1 MNGYIATAHGIQ
13 DTSTSLLGLLDYWEC
28 ITNLRDKSAQHGCLS
43 IEHATG
49 EIQPGDVFI
58 ITGEHTSCYDAVAR
72 ALVVSALNSG
82 ERTLFVGS
90 RARVRHFMCELVARE
105 ISLPVSQV
113 MKAQFSDEQ
122 WLQVHRVMERVKK
135 QNSLFTAIVTDT
147 DFDHYLMLINQALTD
162 NADIEL
168 ICIAGLRDNCWQS
181 VSGSIAQR
189 LKALAVRH
197 RVAVFVAV
205 GVAHDTTDIRVT
217 ECLPAY
223 WCAPDF
229 TDGILLCEQTSAD
242 TIGQRTFS
250 RSVDVRY
257 DSRMGAGHLNVALV
271 HDGIGR
277 VDVSPLVDTN
287 NVEEK

>member
-1 MNGYIATAHGIQ
+1 MNIQIATAHGIQ
-13 DTSTSLLGLLDYWEC
+13 DTSTSLLGLLDYLEC
-28 ITNLRDKSAQHGCLS
+28 ITNLRDKSAQHGCLP
-43 IEHATG
+43 IEQATG
-49 EIQPGDVFI
+49 EIKPGDVFI
-58 ITGEHTSCYDAVAR
+58 ITGEHTSYYDAVAR

-113 MKAQFSDEQ
+113 MKAQFSDKQ

-147 DFDHYLMLINQALTD
+147 DFDHYLILISQALTD
-162 NADIEL
+162 NANIEL
-168 ICIAGLRDNCWQS
+168 ICIEGLSDKSWQS
-181 VSGSIAQR
+181 VNGTIVQR
-189 LKALAVRH
+189 LKALALRH
-197 RVAVFVAV
+197 RVAVVVAV
-205 GVAHDTTDIRVT
+205 GVTRDTADIPVP

-223 WCAPDF
+223 WGAPDF

-242 TIGQRTFS
+242 TIDQRTIPQ
-250 RSVDVRY
+250 SVDVRY
-257 DSRMGAGHLNVALV
+257 CSRTGAGHLNVALV

-277 VDVSPLVDTN
+277 VDVSPLVDTDN
-287 NVEEK
+287 DEEK